1 MKSKT
6 QLICTISLL
15 LGAVIVI
22 AINFSAGWMGDKP
35 QSANIAATAFYLIFW
50 VLMLR
55 FKPAAKASSILSLYT
70 MIGSIVG
77 FCATAGQWGGGFV
90 SVILFPLVFPSGAL
104 FYGLRFM
111 QDFKIFYILTA
122 AISFAILIFSLITL
136 VNKPSKTE

>member
-1 MKSKT
+1 MKNKT
-6 QLICTISLL
+6 QLVCTISLL

-35 QSANIAATAFYLIFW
+35 QSVNIAATAFYLLFW

-70 MIGSIVG
+70 MIGSIIG
-77 FCATAGQWGGGFV
+77 FCATAGEWSGGFV
-90 SVILFPLVFPSGAL
+90 SVILFPLTFPSAAL

-111 QDFKIFYILTA
+111 QDFKIFYLIVA